1 MFFFH
6 DLRKRRAVLAQE
18 GHPCVACPEKIP
30 HTCFRRFFGR
40 PHIVSGPGIGETIL
54 GEAPLHITTDCGPD
68 LAVPLN
74 MAQRAL
80 SDPKVKNCGERNHIV
95 REQHNMTWWWVFFPP
110 LSRTSALR
118 CTRTLHFKMRTVLY
132 LRQVGW
138 SQSGGLA
145 QLQSETSDVVHVD
158 PIHAESLER
167 FGTRGVDCCSSGGD
181 VKFAV
186 DHRLEALHGEGE
198 GAREGRKGREG
209 RSSSSCTFAW
219 IREL

>member
-1 MFFFH
+1 MRKMRLCWKISVPQQHVFFH

-30 HTCFRRFFGR
+30 NTCFRRFFGR

-95 REQHNMTWWWVFFPP
+95 REQHNMTWCWVFFPP
-110 LSRTSALR
+110 LSRTSALH
-118 CTRTLHFKMRTVLY
+118 TDAAFQNAHGVVSPAGWLVAVWW
-132 LRQVGW
+132 VG
-138 SQSGGLA
+138 
-145 QLQSETSDVVHVD
+145 
-158 PIHAESLER
+158 
-167 FGTRGVDCCSSGGD
+167 
-181 VKFAV
+181 AV
-186 DHRLEALHGEGE
+186 AKRNE
-198 GAREGRKGREG
+198 
-209 RSSSSCTFAW
+209 
-219 IREL
+219 